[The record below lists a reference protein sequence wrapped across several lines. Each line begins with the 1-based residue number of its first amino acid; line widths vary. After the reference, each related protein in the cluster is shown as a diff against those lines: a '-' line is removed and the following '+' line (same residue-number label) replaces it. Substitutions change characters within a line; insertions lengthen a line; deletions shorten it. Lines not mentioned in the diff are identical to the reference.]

1 MTRVMLCLMAVC
13 LPTTSALAA
22 DPRCGDAPV
31 TYEEIG
37 PLIDTEDKA
46 RQLASIYLAAIP
58 DLAQNLLL
66 NAEMS
71 DGVWIVRAKPP
82 RRSGFVQ
89 LGGNAEVELCKS
101 NGRVLRLVA
110 GR

>member
-13 LPTTSALAA
+13 LPTTSTLAA

-31 TYEEIG
+31 THEKIG

-71 DGVWIVRAKPP
+71 DGIWIVRAKPP
-82 RRSGFVQ
+82 VRRGFIQ
-89 LGGNAEVELCKS
+89 LGAAAEVELCKS